1 MRRRAVEMEVRFWF
15 AYSTRMPTLDPK
27 REIYPNAPLRLV
39 AFELRYP
46 AVPELLDAQPEL
58 DQRLRKRLPLLGPPP
73 VSEMHF
79 EVAAGASPRAFGRQ
93 GGLRRTDRR
102 RRQAVAITPIAAT
115 IETSEYTR
123 FEEFRGFVEE
133 VLGYLAATVELPAVE
148 RVGIRYIDEVDPVD
162 FPQPVDWSDYIAPE
176 LLRVSE
182 FFGHEPLET
191 NTVAVFAPAPGQQLV
206 LRYGVAQAP
215 VVNPGGPLHI
225 TRSPAGPYFLID
237 IDSGWNAPADDL
249 PEFAVDEVLDLL
261 DRLHAPVRD
270 VFEQMITDKLRDHL
284 RTSREND
291 Q

>member
-1 MRRRAVEMEVRFWF
+1 MF
-15 AYSTRMPTLDPK
+15 ASSSLIVPRVTLLDPN
-27 REIYPNAPLRLV
+27 REIYPNAPLKLV

-46 AVPELLDAQPEL
+46 EAPELLDAQPEL

-73 VSEMHF
+73 VSEMRF
-79 EVAAGASPRAFGRQ
+79 EVASGAAPRAFGRQ

-102 RRQAVAITPIAAT
+102 RRQAVAVTPIGAT
-115 IETSEYTR
+115 IETSQYTR
-123 FEEFRGFVEE
+123 FEEFRVFVEE
-133 VLGYLAATVELPAVE
+133 VLGHLAVTVDLPAVE
-148 RVGIRYIDEVDPVD
+148 RVGIRYIDELDPVD
-162 FPQPVDWSDYIAPE
+162 LPQPVDWTDYIAPE
-176 LLRVSE
+176 LLRVSG
-182 FFGHEPLET
+182 FFDHEPLET
-191 NTVAVFAPAPGQQLV
+191 NTVAVFAPATDQRLV

-225 TRSPAGPYFLID
+225 TRSPAGSYFLID

-270 VFEQMITDKLRDHL
+270 VFEQMLTDKLRDHFK
-284 RTSREND
+284 TSGENN